1 MVILY
6 VFTGETGSLFEKPGL
21 YGAPGHAVVLHM
33 PADVISMPAYG
44 LTGKKYICQYKYFE
58 TVEAEP
64 INMKF

>member
-33 PADVISMPAYG
+33 SGDRKIQNTIETRSKIFPAKNVAKISLG
-44 LTGKKYICQYKYFE
+44 IYFG
-58 TVEAEP
+58 
-64 INMKF
+64 